1 MSQQKRDAEASRTKI
16 LAAARRLFAERDIP
30 AVSIRDIAKA
40 AGVSHGLVQQ
50 YFGTREHMLA
60 AIIQS
65 EIEQVFASSSSTNAE
80 EGLATLEDVRE
91 TIETGRSR
99 FHDFALLITRAQ
111 LAGIKPETML
121 DPATPTPATAL
132 AAAIHR
138 LQTEAPSQAPAMDPL
153 LVSAYVNA
161 ALIAFETI
169 HPWLMASVGL
179 RPEDYENRFNELA
192 DISVRLISLAI
203 GQRTLA

>member
-1 MSQQKRDAEASRTKI
+1 MSQQKRDAEASRARI

-30 AVSIRDIAKA
+30 AVSIRDIARA

-50 YFGTREHMLA
+50 YFGTREQMLV

-65 EIEQVFASSSSTNAE
+65 EIEQVTSLSAASLE
-80 EGLATLEDVRE
+80 ERPLTLEDTRH
-91 TIETGRSR
+91 TILAGRSR

-121 DPATPTPATAL
+121 DPAKPTPATTL
-132 AAAIHR
+132 AETIQE
-138 LQTEAPSQAPAMDPL
+138 LQSHAPAQARPLDPQM
-153 LVSAYVNA
+153 VSAYVNA
-161 ALIAFETI
+161 ALIALEII

-179 RPEDYENRFNELA
+179 KPEDYEARFDEVAEITMQLIRLA
-192 DISVRLISLAI
+192 A
-203 GQRTLA
+203 GAEPQ